1 MIVLFFNVKLTSGAL
16 NGFIFFVQVIDTMQM
31 DADGYISTH
40 DLLDTFTSIYLF
52 TYRMFNLNL
61 FTIDKFSFCL
71 WQGAN
76 TLDILAFKYVTILYS
91 IALVVITVLLK
102 KCGKGKYLF
111 CCKKQNLQVQGSES
125 ARSSVKST
133 MIHGLSTFFVMC
145 YFQCAKVTLFILFQ
159 GRVHSIG
166 RVHHNTLTPVVFY
179 HGDFKYFGK
188 EHIKY
193 AIPACIFAIALV
205 LIPPLLLVVYPL
217 CYKVLALLHIEETRC
232 VSILCRI
239 LPLERMKPM
248 FDSFQ
253 SCFKDKYRFFAGLYF
268 FYRLV
273 TLLSYSIA
281 DSFTKFYIVLE
292 VQLIVML
299 TLQAITYPYRRRWH
313 NIIDML
319 LFANL
324 AVINAMTMCNYKKSK
339 ERNIDTRTINAVAAI
354 QTILV
359 LIPFVCV
366 VCFIIIQLV
375 LRVKQ
380 SRRSEERCR
389 DERTDAVLA
398 LVDYRELE
406 ESKSL

>member
-16 NGFIFFVQVIDTMQM
+16 NGFIFFVQFIDTMLI
-31 DADGYISTH
+31 DANGYISTH
-40 DLLDTFTSIYLF
+40 DVLDRLTSIYLF
-52 TYRMFNLNL
+52 TYRMFNLNF
-61 FTIDKFSFCL
+61 FTIDEFSFCL
-71 WQGAN
+71 WKGAN
-76 TLDILAFKYVTILYS
+76 TLDIFAFKYVTILYS

-111 CCKKQNLQVQGSES
+111 CCRKQNLQVQGSES
-125 ARSSVKST
+125 SKSSVKST
-133 MIHGLSTFFVMC
+133 MIHGLSAFFIMC
-145 YFQCAKVTLFILFQ
+145 YSQCAKVTLFILSP
-159 GRVHSIG
+159 GRIRSIG
-166 RVHHNTLTPVVFY
+166 GLVYLPPVVFY
-179 HGDFKYFGK
+179 HGDVKYLGSD
-188 EHIKY
+188 HIKY
-193 AIPACIFAIALV
+193 ALPAFIFAITLV

-273 TLLSYSIA
+273 ALLSYSIV
-281 DSFTKFYIVLE
+281 DSLTKFYIVLE

-313 NIIDML
+313 NIIDVL

-324 AVINAMTMCNYKKSK
+324 AVINAMTMYNYKNSK
-339 ERNIDTRTINAVAAI
+339 ERNVDTRTINAVAAI

-366 VCFIIIQLV
+366 VCFVIIHLILK
-375 LRVKQ
+375 VKKAR
-380 SRRSEERCR
+380 RRSEERCR

>member
-1 MIVLFFNVKLTSGAL
+1 
-16 NGFIFFVQVIDTMQM
+16 
-31 DADGYISTH
+31 
-40 DLLDTFTSIYLF
+40 
-52 TYRMFNLNL
+52 
-61 FTIDKFSFCL
+61 
-71 WQGAN
+71 
-76 TLDILAFKYVTILYS
+76 
-91 IALVVITVLLK
+91 VLLK

-111 CCKKQNLQVQGSES
+111 FCRKQKFNIQVQGSES
-125 ARSSVKST
+125 SKGSVKST

-145 YFQCAKVTLFILFQ
+145 YSQCAKVTLFILYP
-159 GRVHSIG
+159 GLVHSIG
-166 RVHHNTLTPVVFY
+166 RNRLSPVVFY
-179 HGDFKYFGK
+179 HGDFEYFDND
-188 EHIKY
+188 HIKY
-193 AIPACIFAIALV
+193 ALPAFMFAIALV

-232 VSILCRI
+232 ISILCQI

-253 SCFKDKYRFFAGLYF
+253 SCFIDKYRFFAGLYF

-273 TLLSYSIA
+273 AHLSFLIT
-281 DSFTKFYIVLE
+281 DSLTKFYIALE

-313 NIIDML
+313 NIIDVL

-324 AVINAMTMCNYKKSK
+324 AVINAMTTYNYKKSK
-339 ERNIDTRTINAVAAI
+339 ERNVDTSIINVVSAI

-366 VCFIIIQLV
+366 VCFVIIHLV
-375 LRVKQ
+375 LKVKKAR
-380 SRRSEERCR
+380 RRSEERCR